1 MLNRRVGVVVV
12 SFPATHM
19 TESRVRIC
27 LSAAHSKE
35 MLNYVL
41 NAIKEVAEASNV
53 LSLQVKQ
60 KYANLTI
67 DW

>member
-41 NAIKEVAEASNV
+41 DAIKEVAEASNI
-53 LSLQVKQ
+53 LSFQIKQ
-60 KYANLTI
+60 KYANLEI

>member
-27 LSAAHSKE
+27 LSAAHTKE

-41 NAIKEVAEASNV
+41 NAIKEVAEASNT
-53 LSLQVKQ
+53 LSFRIKQ
-60 KYANLTI
+60 KYANLAI